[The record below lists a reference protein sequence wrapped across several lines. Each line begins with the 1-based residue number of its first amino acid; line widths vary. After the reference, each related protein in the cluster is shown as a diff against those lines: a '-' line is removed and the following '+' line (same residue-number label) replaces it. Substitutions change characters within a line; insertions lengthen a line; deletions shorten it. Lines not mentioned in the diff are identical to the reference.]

1 MPMTENRPN
10 DTSARL
16 FSARGGFLLLTL
28 GSLALGS
35 LALGACSSG
44 GGGGHRRG
52 DDGRPLPTARELDP
66 AGTQYS
72 DTMDKAANGDCSE
85 ETIAELTCFSYR
97 GHGYEGAQTALG
109 LCQTQNKNMN
119 EGVTWLRRAADS
131 GWPDAQ
137 KVLVDIYLKGN
148 GVAADKVEAGK
159 WAQLY
164 RKNPSL
170 LSLGVQPDKK
180 VSELIRAELTQA
192 ERVDASL
199 RADQWNAHFWAPQTA
214 LDARTAAV
222 CYVAPR
228 RLREQGTII
237 DTTDAY

>member
-1 MPMTENRPN
+1 MTKSRRNN
-10 DTSARL
+10 TSARL

-28 GSLALGS
+28 GALVVGMS
-35 LALGACSSG
+35 ACAKGGA
-44 GGGGHRRG
+44 GHRR
-52 DDGRPLPTARELDP
+52 DESGRRIPNERDIDP

-72 DTMDKAANGDCSE
+72 DTMDKAASGDCSVE
-85 ETIAELTCFSYR
+85 IVAVLTCYAYR

-109 LCQTQNKNMN
+109 LCQTQNKNAAD
-119 EGVTWLRRAADS
+119 GVTWLSRAANS

-137 KVLVDIYLKGN
+137 KALVGIYLKGE
-148 GVAADKVEAGK
+148 GVDTDRVEAGK

-180 VSELIRAELTQA
+180 IAEQIREELTQS
-192 ERVDASL
+192 ERIEASL
-199 RADQWNAHFWAPQTA
+199 KADQWNADFWKPQTA
-214 LDARTAAV
+214 LDARTAAI

-228 RLREQGTII
+228 RTRDQGTIMN
-237 DTTDAY
+237 TTETY